1 MRTTLDI
8 EDDVLAAAREIAA
21 RERRSAGQVVSQ
33 LLRQALTRQ
42 GGGDATRSVAPVS
55 RTTAGFRAF
64 ASRGL
69 PVTNAE
75 IDRLRD
81 AEGL

>member
-8 EDDVLAAAREIAA
+8 EDDVLAAAREIAR
-21 RERRSAGQVVSQ
+21 RERKSAGDVVSR
-33 LLRQALTRQ
+33 LLRQALTQPPIARASNARTA
-42 GGGDATRSVAPVS
+42 GRSAS
-55 RTTAGFRAF
+55 GFRAF
-64 ASRGL
+64 ASRGV

-81 AEGL
+81 AEGV

>member
-8 EDDVLAAAREIAA
+8 EDDVLAAAKEIAQ
-21 RERRSAGQVVSQ
+21 RERRSAGDVVSR
-33 LLRQALTRQ
+33 LLRQALTR
-42 GGGDATRSVAPVS
+42 APVAGTS
-55 RTTAGFRAF
+55 DAPQAGPPAGGFRAF
-64 ASRGL
+64 ASRGV

-81 AEGL
+81 TDGV

>member
-8 EDDVLAAAREIAA
+8 EDDVLAAAKEIAA
-21 RERRSAGQVVSQ
+21 RERRSAGEVVSQ
-33 LLRQALTRQ
+33 LLRQALTRTSDTAAR
-42 GGGDATRSVAPVS
+42 GSTASA

-64 ASRGL
+64 ASRGV

-81 AEGL
+81 IEGL

>member
-8 EDDVLAAAREIAA
+8 EDDVLIAAKEIAQ
-21 RERRSAGQVVSQ
+21 RERRSAGDVVSR
-33 LLRQALTRQ
+33 LLRQALTR
-42 GGGDATRSVAPVS
+42 APVVGS
-55 RTTAGFRAF
+55 SEALQAGQPVGGFRAF
-64 ASRGL
+64 ASRGI

-81 AEGL
+81 TEGV